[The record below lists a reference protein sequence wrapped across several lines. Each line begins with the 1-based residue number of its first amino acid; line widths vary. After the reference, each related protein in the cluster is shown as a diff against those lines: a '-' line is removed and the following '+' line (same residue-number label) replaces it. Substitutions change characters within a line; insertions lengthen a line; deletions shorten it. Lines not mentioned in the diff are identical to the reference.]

1 MKRRVLSK
9 TTPFHPLKKK
19 KKKKKKTKNR
29 KEQNGVVLNDTVH
42 LLPPIMQRGRRKKF
56 GFNLNSAGHSLAWS
70 PPTGHNG
77 RPPTAHLPENR
88 GGGGP
93 SLGSR
98 APWPTGRLLPM
109 LHSTNPLTWPYK

>member
-9 TTPFHPLKKK
+9 TTPFHPFKKK
-19 KKKKKKTKNR
+19 KKE
-29 KEQNGVVLNDTVH
+29 EQNGVVLNDTVH

-77 RPPTAHLPENR
+77 RPPTAHLPESR
-88 GGGGP
+88 GGGA
-93 SLGSR
+93 
-98 APWPTGRLLPM
+98 APWQSRPM
-109 LHSTNPLTWPYK
+109 ADRPVAPHAPQYKDTHLAL